1 VPKTRRLSDASLVR
15 RSQQGD
21 RRAFGALVGRYD
33 ARLRGLAYALL
44 LDPGAMD
51 AALSSAY
58 LRAWRDVVRLT
69 AKDDAGAWLYRVTYN
84 ACIDALRRDGDPP
97 PASPRKGT
105 RAGLASLP
113 PTDRVAVVLV
123 DREGFTPE
131 GAARILGLP
140 PADFQARL
148 EAARATLAPYL
159 PPPPKPAPAQ
169 PESEATEAPAPE
181 PEPEAPAAEPEP
193 EAPAAEAP
201 AAVPEP
207 EAPAAEAP
215 AEPEAPAAEAPA
227 AEPEADPGLASVTAD
242 SRDDG
247 RQTAGNGNGR
257 VIEPRARRN
266 RGNRRRK
273 PPPAKAAPAD
283 PGPEE
288 DEVEPVSE
296 AGTP

>member
-1 VPKTRRLSDASLVR
+1 MPKTRRLSDASLVR

-51 AALSSAY
+51 AALASAY

-97 PASPRKGT
+97 PPSPGKGT

-131 GAARILGLP
+131 GAARILGLA

-159 PPPPKPAPAQ
+159 PPPPEARPARPT
-169 PESEATEAPAPE
+169 PRATEAPTPE
-181 PEPEAPAAEPEP
+181 PERRQPRPAEPEP
-193 EAPAAEAP
+193 TEARGDRARG
-201 AAVPEP
+201 PEP
-207 EAPAAEAP
+207 
-215 AEPEAPAAEAPA
+215 
-227 AEPEADPGLASVTAD
+227 
-242 SRDDG
+242 R
-247 RQTAGNGNGR
+247 
-257 VIEPRARRN
+257 PRARA
-266 RGNRRRK
+266 RG
-273 PPPAKAAPAD
+273 
-283 PGPEE
+283 
-288 DEVEPVSE
+288 
-296 AGTP
+296 AGSRARGRSRSGVCHRGYPR